1 MAACYEAAAESL
13 LQLLDNDTGIG
24 TIVHMRIVTDSSVF
38 LAAVLNEPEKAHIIE
53 LTAGHDLIAPEVLAF
68 ELGNALSSL
77 YRRKRLKASD
87 VLKIWDSLMDI
98 PVELKQIEVR
108 SALEIAIESM
118 IYAYDAYFI
127 ECAKHWRCPLLTL
140 DRKLKAIALD
150 NGIQVLE
157 I

>member
-1 MAACYEAAAESL
+1 MVIRSVR
-13 LQLLDNDTGIG
+13 LDKYTETG

-53 LTAGHDLIAPEVLAF
+53 LTAGHDLIAPEVLPF

-77 YRRKRLKASD
+77 YRRKRLNAAD
-87 VLKIWDSLMDI
+87 VLRIWDFLMDI
-98 PVELKQIEVR
+98 PVELKPIEVR
-108 SALEIAIESM
+108 SALDIVIDSR

-140 DRKLKAIALD
+140 DRKLEAVAVD
-150 NGIQVLE
+150 NGIQILE

>member
-1 MAACYEAAAESL
+1 MTSTIKC
-13 LQLLDNDTGIG
+13 G

-38 LAAVLNEPEKAHIIE
+38 LAAVLNEPEKARIID
-53 LTAGHDLIAPEVLAF
+53 LTRGHDLIAPDMLPF

-77 YRRKRLKASD
+77 YRRKRLNRSD

-98 PVELKQIEVR
+98 PVELKPIEVR
-108 SALEIAIESM
+108 SALEIAIESNV
-118 IYAYDAYFI
+118 YAYDAYFL

-140 DRKLKAIALD
+140 DRKLEAVAAD

>member
-1 MAACYEAAAESL
+1 MYYVSIFPYRIITL
-13 LQLLDNDTGIG
+13 TSTMKYG

-38 LAAVLNEPEKAHIIE
+38 LAAVLNEPEKARIID
-53 LTAGHDLIAPEVLAF
+53 LTRGHDLIAPEVLPF

-77 YRRKRLKASD
+77 YRGERLNRSD
-87 VLKIWDSLMDI
+87 VLRIWDSLMDI

-108 SALEIAIESM
+108 SALEIAIESKV
-118 IYAYDAYFI
+118 YAYDAYFL

-140 DRKLKAIALD
+140 DRKLEAVAVD
-150 NGIQVLE
+150 SGIQVLE

>member
-1 MAACYEAAAESL
+1 MPAFR
-13 LQLLDNDTGIG
+13 LDKHTEIG

-38 LAAVLNEPEKAHIIE
+38 LAAALNEPEKVHIIE
-53 LTAGHDLIAPEVLAF
+53 LTAGHDLIAPEVLPY

-77 YRRKRLKASD
+77 YRRKRLNAAD
-87 VLKIWDSLMDI
+87 VLGIWDSLMDI
-98 PVELKQIEVR
+98 PVELKPIEVR
-108 SALEIAIESM
+108 SALEIAIESK

-140 DRKLKAIALD
+140 DSKLEAVAVD